1 MTNKQKLKAL
11 AVILFAL
18 IVILIGMLIY
28 ATKIYNQDKDNQA
41 SNTTVPST
49 DTASE
54 ASPSAVQPSESSPVQ
69 TEETIELKLYYYD
82 AEDYDNPKEIVNI
95 KVDKKLYEQD
105 IAAAINKVLEKTG
118 LRINKVVVNGDFI
131 TVDLPKEVAAKFNMG
146 SAGGITNTNT
156 LVMTVLNLPGIN
168 ILQITVDEVPNI
180 EGDHFNFNG
189 TYTKSADG
197 KKFEFTSSGRQGD
210 SINF

>member
-18 IVILIGMLIY
+18 IVILVGLLIY
-28 ATKIYNQDKDNQA
+28 STKIYNRGDDKPA
-41 SNTTVPST
+41 SDTTVPAT

-54 ASPSAVQPSESSPVQ
+54 ASPSAVQASESSPVQ
-69 TEETIELKLYYYD
+69 KEETTELKLYYYD
-82 AEDYDNPKEIVNI
+82 AEDYENPKEIVNI

-105 IAAAINKVLEKTG
+105 IAAAINKVLEKSE
-118 LRINKVVVNGDFI
+118 LRINKATVNGDFI

-168 ILQITVDEVPNI
+168 KLQITVDGIPNI

-189 TYTKSADG
+189 THTKSPDG
-197 KKFEFTSSGRQGD
+197 KKFVFTSSGRKSD
-210 SINF
+210 SIEF